1 MMTVIFGV
9 SKPERMQRLER
20 AMLAYCAVTE
30 SPSFLGVGILST
42 APRGRWLPILKLART
57 AAAVDA
63 IVLEEIAERRRTGS
77 RSHDC
82 LTMFLELNEQE
93 GPRSCCPRA
102 TELMSRRARCPGEAL
117 AGVAQHEFAK
127 FVRSAREGRLRTCSP
142 RSVAA
147 CAWALRSAASYQ
159 RSSAKSPARRPPAG
173 T

>member
-63 IVLEEIAERRRTGS
+63 IVLEEIAERRRLLD
-77 RSHDC
+77 HV
-82 LTMFLELNEQE
+82 
-93 GPRSCCPRA
+93 PRTQRA
-102 TELMSRRARCPGEAL
+102 GGAPVVL
-117 AGVAQHEFAK
+117 
-127 FVRSAREGRLRTCSP
+127 SARNRTDESSGKMP
-142 RSVAA
+142 R
-147 CAWALRSAASYQ
+147 
-159 RSSAKSPARRPPAG
+159 
-173 T
+173 

>member
-63 IVLEEIAERRRTGS
+63 IVLDGDRGAPT
-77 RSHDC
+77 
-82 LTMFLELNEQE
+82 T
-93 GPRSCCPRA
+93 A
-102 TELMSRRARCPGEAL
+102 
-117 AGVAQHEFAK
+117 
-127 FVRSAREGRLRTCSP
+127 
-142 RSVAA
+142 
-147 CAWALRSAASYQ
+147 
-159 RSSAKSPARRPPAG
+159 
-173 T
+173 